1 MTISVYTRETC
12 PRYYYNVSRVEELW
26 NEFRVYL
33 DNGSYKD
40 FNKDWRWEE
49 EK

>member
-1 MTISVYTRETC
+1 MTISVYTREIC
-12 PRYYYNVSRVEELW
+12 PRYYFNVSRVEELW
-26 NEFRVYL
+26 NGFRIYL
-33 DNGSYKD
+33 DNGFYKD